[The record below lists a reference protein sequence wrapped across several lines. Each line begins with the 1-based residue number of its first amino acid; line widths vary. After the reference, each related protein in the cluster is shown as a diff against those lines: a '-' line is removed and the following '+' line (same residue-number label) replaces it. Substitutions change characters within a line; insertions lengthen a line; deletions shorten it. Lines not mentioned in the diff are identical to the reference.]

1 MKPVL
6 RLVLVLILSCLCAS
20 VFAQAYNSDTLEVYF
35 RQGKHTWDPTYRDNG
50 QRLQGF
56 VDRFKKLRE
65 DRVMSKISK
74 IHIISGASPEGS
86 WAFNQRLSTNRA
98 KRIQGVLKEYI
109 DLPDSVVVVDS
120 RGVNWQGL
128 RELVV
133 ADSAMPHRQ
142 EVLDII
148 DNSPELDKD
157 ANGRTRELRKV
168 RLMWRFDGKAWR
180 YMYER
185 FFPILRI
192 FKLQIVVEW
201 ERFEAA
207 KQEVEREDRIVERI
221 AIPPMSLPEPVYPIP
236 TPTPIINKPLPS
248 FYMAIRNNLLYDA
261 LLVPNIGVEF
271 YLGNRYA
278 VVGNWMYAWWKSDPS
293 SWYHRTYGGDLEV
306 RRYFGRKAHEKPL
319 QGWHVGLYG
328 QTITYDFE
336 WGGRGY
342 LGDRWSYAGGVAFGY
357 SLPVRHRLNLD
368 FTLGVGY
375 LGGEY
380 KEYLPIDDC
389 YVWQVTKQRRW
400 FGPTKL
406 EASLVWLI
414 GRGNVN
420 EGKKGGR
427 R

>member
-1 MKPVL
+1 MKARTVISL
-6 RLVLVLILSCLCAS
+6 LVLVLCVS
-20 VFAQAYNSDTLEVYF
+20 VRAQSYNNSDTLEVYF
-35 RQGKHTWDPTYRDNG
+35 RQGYSTWDPTYRDNG
-50 QRLQGF
+50 RRLQGF

-74 IHIISGASPEGS
+74 IHIISGASPEGA

-98 KRIQGVLKEYI
+98 KRIQGVLKNYI

-133 ADSAMPHRQ
+133 ADSTMPYRQ

-148 DNSPELDKD
+148 DNTPELDKD
-157 ANGRTRELRKV
+157 AQGRTRELRKV

-180 YMYER
+180 YMYEH

-207 KQEVEREDRIVERI
+207 RQEVEREERIVERI
-221 AIPPMSLPEPVYPIP
+221 ATPPMELPESVHPIP
-236 TPTPIINKPLPS
+236 TLIPVVKEPLPP
-248 FYMAIRNNLLYDA
+248 FYMAVKTNLLYDA
-261 LLVPNIGVEF
+261 LIVPNVGVEF

-278 VVGNWMYAWWKSDPS
+278 LAANWMYAWWKSDPS
-293 SWYHRTYGGDLEV
+293 SWYHRTYGGDLEL
-306 RRYFGRKAHEKPL
+306 RRYFGKKAEEKPL
-319 QGWHVGLYG
+319 QGWHAGVYAQML
-328 QTITYDFE
+328 TYDFE

-342 LGDRWSYAGGVAFGY
+342 LGDRWSWAGGLSIGY

-368 FTLGVGY
+368 FTLGLGY
-375 LGGEY
+375 LWGEY
-380 KEYLPIDDC
+380 KEYLPEDDC

-400 FGPTKL
+400 LGPTKV

-420 EGKKGGR
+420 ADKKGGR